1 MKETKTED
9 KLYLLNTHYKTEVID
24 VELSQCISDSTA
36 EVETSTV
43 DSCIAG
49 KDITV
54 EHLSQVTITSKTAT
68 PLPHPPPQHV
78 DTPQQTQDGPLQYW
92 QRR

>member
-1 MKETKTED
+1 MKETKTDD
-9 KLYLLNTHYKTEVID
+9 KLSVVNTDYKTEVID
-24 VELSQCISDSTA
+24 VELSQSISDSTA

-54 EHLSQVTITSKTAT
+54 EHLSQVTITSQTAT
-68 PLPHPPPQHV
+68 P
-78 DTPQQTQDGPLQYW
+78 GG
-92 QRR
+92 

>member
-1 MKETKTED
+1 MNETKTED
-9 KLYLLNTHYKTEVID
+9 KLYLLNTHYKMEVID
-24 VELSQCISDSTA
+24 VELSQCISDTTA

-54 EHLSQVTITSKTAT
+54 EHLSQVTITSQTAT
-68 PLPHPPPQHV
+68 PAEKEKEDKPKKI
-78 DTPQQTQDGPLQYW
+78 
-92 QRR
+92 RRKERIVEIP

>member
-9 KLYLLNTHYKTEVID
+9 KLSTVNTHYKTEVID
-24 VELSQCISDSTA
+24 VELSQSISDSTA

-54 EHLSQVTITSKTAT
+54 EHLSQVTITSQTAT
-68 PLPHPPPQHV
+68 PAEKEKEAHRKEPVKQI
-78 DTPQQTQDGPLQYW
+78 
-92 QRR
+92 

>member
-9 KLYLLNTHYKTEVID
+9 KLYMLNTHYKTEVND
-24 VELSQCISDSTA
+24 VELSQCISDTTA

-54 EHLSQVTITSKTAT
+54 EHLSQVTITSQTAT
-68 PLPHPPPQHV
+68 PAEKEKEDKPKK
-78 DTPQQTQDGPLQYW
+78 
-92 QRR
+92 RRRKERIVEIP